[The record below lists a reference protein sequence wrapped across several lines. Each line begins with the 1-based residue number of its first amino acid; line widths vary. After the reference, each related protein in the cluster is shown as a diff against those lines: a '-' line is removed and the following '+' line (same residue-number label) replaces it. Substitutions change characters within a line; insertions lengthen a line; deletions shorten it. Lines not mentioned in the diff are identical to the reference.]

1 MTREG
6 SSNEPANEPGQVNRG
21 GVNRGRGEPGTGQ
34 ACPGRIRI
42 REQGTGQIS
51 GISPDLE
58 TGQLST
64 AMTFGSQGLSL
75 VGRLCDM

>member
-6 SSNEPANEPGQVNRG
+6 ASNEPANEPGQVNRG
-21 GVNRGRGEPGTGQ
+21 GQGASEPGTGQ
-34 ACPGRIRI
+34 I